1 MIGGGM
7 IAEGGFGCVFHP
19 ALQCSEKND
28 VLDETEYI
36 SKIVKRDFSSE
47 NEMKISKKIRSMVFQ
62 TSLEWSDFF
71 NVAVEECDM
80 DISKIESK
88 EKNKCESFSRY
99 PNAMFINL
107 KMPYIEGKTLSDHL
121 KDDSLTDK
129 SRFQTFQ
136 RGYIQLLIS
145 LEKLITAGVVH
156 NDIKSGNI
164 IFSEEKEKP
173 IIIDFGLSFIVD
185 KDSGLYPIKSLDEKL
200 YKKYF
205 YVYAPDYYIWAPE
218 IHLLNYLI
226 HNNPYPDKD
235 KIEQIAHEIV
245 LQNPIFQKY
254 FSVDFRH
261 QYKKSLITQF
271 TQLINCFPTT
281 SVGRLGLL
289 NKIIASSWETWD
301 NFSLSMFYIK
311 FLAFSHGKKEFF
323 KNKYVEKLLE
333 ILLINISPISNSRVS
348 PKKSRR
354 SFQDWLIDGGPD
366 VFSAITDHV
375 NNIGGKNAKLYR
387 KSIAN
392 NSIKM
397 QALSRNL
404 VRKKGKVFK
413 KKR

>member
-19 ALQCSEKND
+19 ALQCSEKDD
-28 VLDETEYI
+28 VLDDTEYI

-47 NEMKISKKIRSMVFQ
+47 NEMKISKKIRNMVFK
-62 TSLEWSDFF
+62 TTLEWSDFF
-71 NVAVEECDM
+71 NVAVEQCDM

-99 PNAMFINL
+99 PNSMFINL

-129 SRFQTFQ
+129 SRFLTFQ

-145 LEKLITAGVVH
+145 LEKLIKGGIVH

-164 IFSEEKEKP
+164 IFSEDKEKP
-173 IIIDFGLSFIVD
+173 IIIDFGLSFLMD
-185 KDSGLYPIKSLDEKL
+185 KGSDLYPIKSLDDEI

-205 YVYAPDYYIWAPE
+205 YIYAPDYYIWAPE

-226 HNNPYPDKD
+226 HKNPYPDKD
-235 KIEQIAHEIV
+235 KIEQVAHEIV

-254 FSVDFRH
+254 FSVDFRNR
-261 QYKKSLITQF
+261 YEKSLITQF
-271 TQLINCFPTT
+271 TQLIKCFPTT
-281 SVGRLGLL
+281 SVGRLKLL
-289 NKIIASSWETWD
+289 NKIIADSWKTWD

-375 NNIGGKNAKLYR
+375 DNIGGKNSKLYR
-387 KSIAN
+387 KSITKN
-392 NSIKM
+392 DSKM
-397 QALSRNL
+397 RALSRNL
-404 VRKKGKVFK
+404 AVKKTRAGK
-413 KKR
+413 RNI